1 MEPLQLIVTIVER
14 GRGNRVAR
22 LYTQHQVFTHMQC
35 EGVGTATSEILDILG
50 IGSSE
55 KDVLI
60 SLAPRSTV
68 QGLMDRQG
76 DALQVSVGARGI
88 AFSLPLEAASA
99 RLAAVIDIRTKKE
112 NGGNMVQE
120 QKNSLILVVVN
131 RGYTEAVMATARRA
145 GARGGTVIKA
155 RWSGDTLLDQIPGV
169 AESQTEKEIIAI
181 VVSKDVR
188 NGVMEQINT
197 HHGTQTEAGALL
209 CAMGVDQVARLS

>member
-68 QGLMDRQG
+68 KGLMDRQG
-76 DALQVSVGARGI
+76 DALQ
-88 AFSLPLEAASA
+88 
-99 RLAAVIDIRTKKE
+99 
-112 NGGNMVQE
+112 
-120 QKNSLILVVVN
+120 
-131 RGYTEAVMATARRA
+131 
-145 GARGGTVIKA
+145 
-155 RWSGDTLLDQIPGV
+155 
-169 AESQTEKEIIAI
+169 
-181 VVSKDVR
+181 
-188 NGVMEQINT
+188 
-197 HHGTQTEAGALL
+197 
-209 CAMGVDQVARLS
+209 